1 MFREDQENR
10 PIASFA
16 SKNFDT
22 HSMLSKGASE
32 MEADP
37 NSVSIIRELL
47 SSDGEWAAVP
57 EIMKLTMTAFYRVIS
72 SHSASIQEIEN
83 ILPMKANKVDISSMM
98 NAKAN
103 VKDIRKTIADMA
115 QDIENKTT
123 VDEVKQI
130 VNSSGTVR
138 GKTVSNHFYRLKTN
152 SV

>member
-1 MFREDQENR
+1 MFRDDQENR
-10 PIASFA
+10 PIGSFA
-16 SKNFDT
+16 SKNFDA

-32 MEADP
+32 METDP

-47 SSDGEWAAVP
+47 SSDGEWVAVP

-83 ILPMKANKVDISSMM
+83 ILPMKANKVDINSMM

-123 VDEVKQI
+123 VDEVKKI
-130 VNSSGTVR
+130 VNSTGTAR
-138 GKTVSNHFYRLKTN
+138 GKLVSNHYYRLKTN